1 MWPVWSPRL
10 DGAPWDLSFTE
21 AISQRMQ
28 VPSHL
33 KVADHGRGAGEQR
46 PPEEDWTPSFQMH
59 VPERLLLSEMTEV
72 ASKTLHG
79 GPWRRHS
86 PSRTDTPLSEPPVQ
100 AAIYG
105 ELPFLGFVTRA
116 GSQKRRHQAHHSRA
130 RKARV
135 QVMAEE
141 TPQLRQEWLEP
152 SLPTASQSPAQ
163 SLVPHTQFPPFPPE
177 GRVYSFQNV
186 LQVLRFLGHHLV
198 RLFWK
203 PGQGQLSS
211 QETSTSLEEFGTTDM
226 LAMRK
231 QLTLISGRLQAL
243 EAQCV
248 GWRQKEFLFYS
259 ILVPASLLHLW
270 LWLRR

>member
-141 TPQLRQEWLEP
+141 TPQLRQEW
-152 SLPTASQSPAQ
+152 
-163 SLVPHTQFPPFPPE
+163 
-177 GRVYSFQNV
+177 VYSFQNV

>member
-79 GPWRRHS
+79 GPWRHHS
-86 PSRTDTPLSEPPVQ
+86 PSRTDRPLFEPPVQ

-141 TPQLRQEWLEP
+141 TPQLRQEC
-152 SLPTASQSPAQ
+152 
-163 SLVPHTQFPPFPPE
+163 
-177 GRVYSFQNV
+177 
-186 LQVLRFLGHHLV
+186 
-198 RLFWK
+198 
-203 PGQGQLSS
+203 S